1 MPFAQGSRTQLSYV
15 PEVTFGVTPGTPSLV
30 ALPYTSHSLNLTK
43 DRVQGNDILSDRM
56 IRTDRHGNRQ
66 ISGDI
71 VADLRKGDFDPFL
84 ESAFMNTWS
93 TNVLKVGV
101 TPKFFTIEDASLDIA
116 QYRLFTG
123 CTVSNL
129 ALSIRPNQMVTSTF
143 SVIGKDSSISGT
155 SLDAVKTA
163 ASTNQPFDAY
173 SGALRLGNAGGALTS
188 IATITG
194 IDFSINNNMA
204 ATFVVG
210 SAATPQIE
218 YGNVSVEGTITA
230 YFEDLSLY
238 NRFVNETESA
248 VEVTVDDP
256 TGASDYTF
264 LFPRVKFNGGSIPV
278 EGPTSRI
285 MTIPFVAIYDT
296 TENTVI
302 KLTRSA

>member
-15 PEVTFGVTPGTPSLV
+15 AETNFGVTPVTPSLT
-30 ALPYTSHSLNLTK
+30 ALPYTSHSIDVTK

-56 IRTDRHGNRQ
+56 VRTDRHGNRQ
-66 ISGDI
+66 VGGEI
-71 VADLRKGDFDPFL
+71 VADFRKGDFDPFL
-84 ESAFMNTWS
+84 EAAFMNTWS

-101 TPKFFTIEDASLDIA
+101 TPKFFSIEDASLDIS

-123 CTVSNL
+123 CTVNTL
-129 ALSIRPNQMVTSTF
+129 AFSIRPNQMVTSTF
-143 SVIGKDSSISGT
+143 GILGKDMTISGT
-155 SLDAVKTA
+155 SVDAVKTA

-173 SGALRLGNAGGALTS
+173 SGALTLGNAGGALTS

-194 IDFSINNNMA
+194 IDFTINNNMA

-210 SAATPQIE
+210 SASTPQIE

-230 YFEDLSLY
+230 YFEDLNLY
-238 NRFVNETESA
+238 NRFLNETETA
-248 VEVTVDDP
+248 IQVVVDDP
-256 TGASDYTF
+256 TGTNDYTF
-264 LFPRVKFNGGSIPV
+264 LFPRVKFNGGSVPV

-296 TENTVI
+296 TENTTI
-302 KLTRSA
+302 KLTRTA